1 MIGDRLECQHYHKA
15 RLGHRVMLPC
25 LSPGWRFIVCRLCW
39 RFTRQLIPRLPVV
52 RILIDPVKQLFA
64 AWLFV
69 LGRWGFL
76 FARHSSWV
84 ASESGRQI
92 VKLNGRCGAL
102 LPLFRL
108 VGVRCIAA
116 LRRVEKPTA
125 SPQGSP
131 ELNSLALGRPQMPV
145 QVSAPVRRGES
156 LTGAKCWAV
165 RFLRGRAAQHL

>member
-1 MIGDRLECQHYHKA
+1 MLFHDAVLLAVEGMGAKLNATLSLA
-15 RLGHRVMLPC
+15 RLAFYCLPP
-25 LSPGWRFIVCRLCW
+25 LLAVHAPAHSTPPGRS
-39 RFTRQLIPRLPVV
+39 

-76 FARHSSWV
+76 FAGHSSWV

-92 VKLNGRCGAL
+92 AELNGRCGAL